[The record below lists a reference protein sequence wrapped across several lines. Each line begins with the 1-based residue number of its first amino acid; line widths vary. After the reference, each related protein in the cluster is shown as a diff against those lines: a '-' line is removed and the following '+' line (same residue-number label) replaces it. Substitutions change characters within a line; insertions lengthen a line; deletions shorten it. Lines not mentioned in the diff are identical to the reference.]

1 MANHNDPS
9 ADKAA
14 ADKAAAD
21 KAKPTPPKINDAL
34 VKEKVSAGL
43 SKDQAVEVVR
53 AQAAHDAGL

>member
-1 MANHNDPS
+1 MANQNDPS
-9 ADKAA
+9 

-21 KAKPTPPKINDAL
+21 KAKPTPPKINDDL

-53 AQAAHDAGL
+53 AQAAHDAGLKEKN